1 MLSSLWRTRQ
11 TSCEKKSS
19 DLKNVYNI
27 LIIQVP
33 WVIIWLKKSWL
44 EFKLKH
50 FYCGYLVFLLRGPYL
65 RAKRSQAPL
74 MKILCFR
81 LCSFILQRDIQR
93 RARFF
98 QYLLSTS
105 KKLFSVV
112 SSLMKNIILPK
123 HNICLFY
130 SPIHIAVII
139 IKSAYWMVGSMGNDA
154 LIVHI
159 HYTAHINTL
168 ILKSNLNTP

>member
-1 MLSSLWRTRQ
+1 MGTWYLPSFFWG
-11 TSCEKKSS
+11 
-19 DLKNVYNI
+19 VH
-27 LIIQVP
+27 
-33 WVIIWLKKSWL
+33 IWGQQK
-44 EFKLKH
+44 
-50 FYCGYLVFLLRGPYL
+50 
-65 RAKRSQAPL
+65 APL

-130 SPIHIAVII
+130 SPIHRPVII
-139 IKSAYWMVGSMGNDA
+139 IKLPIQCLGQCNGKWCSYIEHTGC
-154 LIVHI
+154 LIPFTTL
-159 HYTAHINTL
+159 YTI
-168 ILKSNLNTP
+168 ISISKSNLNTLYLNSKYQNYPDFQNL